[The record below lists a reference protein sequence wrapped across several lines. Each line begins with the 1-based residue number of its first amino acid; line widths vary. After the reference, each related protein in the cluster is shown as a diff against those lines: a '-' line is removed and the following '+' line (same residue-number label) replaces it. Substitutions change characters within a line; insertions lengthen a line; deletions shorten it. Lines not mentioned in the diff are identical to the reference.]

1 MIPKVEPR
9 QRGGEYDR
17 SLQSFHH
24 LPNRTLISYL
34 PRAPMLGKAHS
45 CVGGQSIKQ
54 GMFFYEVN
62 TTYPIASYRVKSFI
76 DTSASLCYGIHP
88 RLG

>member
-24 LPNRTLISYL
+24 LPNRTLNSYL

-88 RLG
+88 QLG